1 MDDTNPAK
9 EDTEYVDAIQEDIH
23 WLGFDWGDRFYYG
36 SDYFEQTYELAEDL
50 IQRGLAYVCE
60 LTPEQLKQMALL
72 AKKQRA
78 ERRRPVITLRVS
90 PATLEKAK
98 ATGKG
103 YTGFMSR
110 LLDLAINN
118 PEMVKRCL

>member
-1 MDDTNPAK
+1 MAIIRKMMYEGEQLTPEQIKELDALDGRPVIAADDCP
-9 EDTEYVDAIQEDIH
+9 
-23 WLGFDWGDRFYYG
+23 
-36 SDYFEQTYELAEDL
+36 
-50 IQRGLAYVCE
+50 E
-60 LTPEQLKQMALL
+60 LTPEQLKQMAVL
-72 AKKQRA
+72 AKQQRA

-118 PEMVKRCL
+118 PDMVKRCL

>member
-1 MDDTNPAK
+1 MTITRKMIYEGTPLTAEQIK
-9 EDTEYVDAIQEDIH
+9 ELEALDSRPVVTDEEC
-23 WLGFDWGDRFYYG
+23 L
-36 SDYFEQTYELAEDL
+36 
-50 IQRGLAYVCE
+50 E

>member
-1 MDDTNPAK
+1 MIITRKMIYEGTPLTAEQIK
-9 EDTEYVDAIQEDIH
+9 ELEALDSRPVVTDEE
-23 WLGFDWGDRFYYG
+23 
-36 SDYFEQTYELAEDL
+36 
-50 IQRGLAYVCE
+50 CPE

-72 AKKQRA
+72 AKKQRS